1 MTSRNSYL
9 NKKEREELV
18 FLYKMINF
26 TKNEI
31 QKKIDKIN
39 VLFFKDLDNK
49 LLDNFKFNKHF
60 IIDYIFIGNLN
71 SLKEFKKKMIL
82 KIIKF
87 LL

>member
-31 QKKIDKIN
+31 QKNINKIN
-39 VLFFKDLDNK
+39 V
-49 LLDNFKFNKHF
+49 
-60 IIDYIFIGNLN
+60 
-71 SLKEFKKKMIL
+71 
-82 KIIKF
+82 
-87 LL
+87 